1 LKTSKRCIRWLALPL
16 EDRRRNNIDELVTQ
30 LQDPNPDIRSG
41 AVEALAKTGDSRAVA
56 PLITALQDESESVR
70 GCAF

>member
-1 LKTSKRCIRWLALPL
+1 MS
-16 EDRRRNNIDELVTQ
+16 NIDELVTQ

-41 AVEALAKTGDSRAVA
+41 AGEALAKTGDSRAVA

-70 GCAF
+70 GCAG

>member
-30 LQDPNPDIRSG
+30 LQDPSLDICSG
-41 AVEALAKTGDSRAVA
+41 AVEQHMREGGSATQL
-56 PLITALQDESESVR
+56 PLNL
-70 GCAF
+70 